1 MRRIESKI
9 DTSSDEFRLNWKHN
23 RALADTLKERHRA
36 ARRDRPARDLER
48 LSRQNKMFVRDR
60 IELLLDPG
68 TPFLE
73 LSTLAANSEYGGEV
87 PGAGIVSGIGIVNG
101 REVII
106 HADDASVKGGAWYP
120 LSVKKIVRTLDI
132 AIENRLPVIHLCD
145 SAGGFLPL
153 QAHFFADRYYAG
165 RIFRNQCTL
174 SRMGVPQVAIVLGH
188 CTAGGA
194 YIPALSD
201 YNVIVRGT
209 GAIFLGGPPLVK
221 AATGEEVT
229 VEELGGADM
238 HTSVSG
244 TGDYAASSELHAI
257 AIARD
262 VVARFQHPDK

>member
-23 RALADTLKERHRA
+23 RGLADTLKERHRA
-36 ARRDRPARDLER
+36 VRRERPARDLER

-60 IELLLDPG
+60 IEMLLDPG

-73 LSTLAANSEYGGEV
+73 LSTLAANQAYDGEV
-87 PGAGIVSGIGIVNG
+87 PSAGQVSGIGVVSG
-101 REVII
+101 REVIL

-174 SRMGVPQVAIVLGH
+174 SRMGVPQVSIVLGH
-188 CTAGGA
+188 
-194 YIPALSD
+194 
-201 YNVIVRGT
+201 
-209 GAIFLGGPPLVK
+209 
-221 AATGEEVT
+221 
-229 VEELGGADM
+229 
-238 HTSVSG
+238 
-244 TGDYAASSELHAI
+244 
-257 AIARD
+257 
-262 VVARFQHPDK
+262 